1 MIYTF
6 LVVIACVARASYAV
20 STSTGFPNEHIP
32 SADDLQTIDHFP
44 NWKLVLLTQAAEQQG
59 ARCLDGT
66 APGYYIERGS
76 GTGVGKWMI
85 HWQGGGWCTSEADCV
100 GRSHGDLGS
109 SKNYNSTADKNH
121 ILPVNILQNTFSDRA
136 RCIAQLRPA
145 SSFPL
150 SGSAVS

>member
-6 LVVIACVARASYAV
+6 LVIACVARASYAI

-44 NWKLVLLTQAAEQQG
+44 NWKLVLLTQAAEEQG

-76 GTGVGKWMI
+76 GTGVGKFMI
-85 HWQGGGWCTSEADCV
+85 HWQGGGWCTSEANCFA
-100 GRSHGDLGS
+100 RSHERHMGTSNYTNMTSQVRVRGS
-109 SKNYNSTADKNH
+109 PERDN
-121 ILPVNILQNTFSDRA
+121 FSCTGWA
-136 RCIAQLRPA
+136 WGP
-145 SSFPL
+145 S
-150 SGSAVS
+150 